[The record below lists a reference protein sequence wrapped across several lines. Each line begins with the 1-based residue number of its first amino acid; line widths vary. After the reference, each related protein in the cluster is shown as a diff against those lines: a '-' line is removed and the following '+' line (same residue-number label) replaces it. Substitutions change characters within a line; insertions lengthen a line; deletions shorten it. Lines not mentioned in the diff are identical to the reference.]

1 MLRRLFSPLRQFTAA
16 DILHTGLGLL
26 MVPLGVI
33 ILART
38 LSIAVTVPGVL
49 IGSAFIAFG
58 TYRLWLAWSGYRLC
72 RDHKRQ
78 GGR

>member
-1 MLRRLFSPLRQFTAA
+1 MRRLFSPPGQFTAA

-38 LSIAVTVPGVL
+38 LSIAVTVPGIL
-49 IGSAFIAFG
+49 IGGAFIAFG
-58 TYRLWLAWSGYRLC
+58 VYRLWLAWRHYRLC

-78 GGR
+78 GGG